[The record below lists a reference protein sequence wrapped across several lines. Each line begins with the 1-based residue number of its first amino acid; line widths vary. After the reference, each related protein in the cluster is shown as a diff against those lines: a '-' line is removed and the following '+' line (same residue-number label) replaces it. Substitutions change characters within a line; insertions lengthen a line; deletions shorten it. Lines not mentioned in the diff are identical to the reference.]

1 MSLIKFMNNIINKNK
16 LVFAFILGLLTC
28 YLIFNY
34 GSCKEGYATKEIC
47 LGCCAGQQPPGTSYN
62 DYQELCVEGKDE
74 NNNTVWGCIDPHIN
88 HSYNNVGP
96 LCGNTKTVIEAVCE
110 GEAGRP
116 CGTTDDL
123 SPSTEHCTNLIKE
136 KFNAKMFKVSVDT
149 TDFDA

>member
-34 GSCKEGYATKEIC
+34 GSCKEGYYSKSVC
-47 LGCCAGQQPPGTSYN
+47 LSCCAGQQAPGTSFD
-62 DYQELCVEGKDE
+62 DYEELCVEGQDN
-74 NNNTVWGCIDPHIN
+74 NNNTVWGCKDPHVN
-88 HSYNNVGP
+88 QSHNNG
-96 LCGNTKTVIEAVCE
+96 LCGNTKTVIECE
-110 GEAGRP
+110 GD

-123 SPSTEHCTNLIKE
+123 SPSTEQCIRP
-136 KFNAKMFKVSVDT
+136 FNASMFNVSVDT